1 MLHAA
6 LDTQCMG
13 MNQEERLFMFKAELA
28 RILGV
33 DPRSKEV
40 KSVEPSAYLAGT
52 RNRRIELYT
61 AALAESLKERQQE
74 ASKRK

>member
-1 MLHAA
+1 MQHAA

-13 MNQEERLFMFKAELA
+13 MNQDDRLFLLKAELA

-52 RNRRIELYT
+52 RNRRIELCT
-61 AALAESLKERQQE
+61 AALAEALKDAQARQG
-74 ASKRK
+74 KK